1 MPEIMGI
8 DHLGL
13 TVSDA
18 ERSARWYQDVL
29 GFERIGQL
37 GDAGADRQKIFLR
50 HAGLEARL
58 GLVEHRSSSKRPF
71 DETESGLDHLAFGCQ
86 LRRTG
91 ALARRQER
99 TWATILPDC
108 RFTEHP
114 RRRGDRVSGPGQ
126 RTAGTVHKPPPVRPV
141 TPGTYSIAARP
152 RSPSTQEMTDHCDL
166 AAQRVG
172 GPRSVLADRMAQ
184 LYRLRVL
191 VRSSTK

>member
-8 DHLGL
+8 HHLGL

-37 GDAGADRQKIFLR
+37 GDTGADRQKIFLR

-71 DETESGLDHLAFGCQ
+71 DETESGLDHLAFAVPATTNWRVG
-86 LRRTG
+86 
-91 ALARRQER
+91 LADWRN
-99 TWATILPDC
+99 WGPILPDC

-114 RRRGDRVSGPGQ
+114 RRHGDRVSGPGQ

-141 TPGTYSIAARP
+141 TPGTYSHRGTAEVAVYARDDGPLRLGGSACRRAA
-152 RSPSTQEMTDHCDL
+152 
-166 AAQRVG
+166 A
-172 GPRSVLADRMAQ
+172 VLADRMAQ

-191 VRSSTK
+191 VPSSTK